1 MEHKLVLGVSLHL
14 QAINQLQLLV
24 LLQILEQHYLVQSFQ
39 VYVSSLKSL
48 LGNYVLK
55 DIR

>member
-39 VYVSSLKSL
+39 VYVSALKSL
-48 LGNYVLK
+48 LGNYILK